1 MATQC
6 ITAPTTKKLILA
18 IWAHTETIRHHRN
31 QKVLGSTV
39 EDHNRMKREVLTRQ
53 VEAEYT
59 AYQNDHF
66 IIWAIYLSA
75 TLWRIDL
82 KWIEIRY
89 ADG

>member
-1 MATQC
+1 M
-6 ITAPTTKKLILA
+6 
-18 IWAHTETIRHHRN
+18 IWHHRN